1 MYIYIQTLIQKEF
14 IGNICLDMRKKYLY
28 KSVEHYW
35 DTGATQNKRFTY
47 QNPPIEVI
55 KKLVRD
61 NPNDAMLGEE
71 VRLYIRELVEL
82 EKKTDD

>member
-1 MYIYIQTLIQKEF
+1 MK
-14 IGNICLDMRKKYLY
+14 
-28 KSVEHYW
+28 
-35 DTGATQNKRFTY
+35 
-47 QNPPIEVI
+47 PIEVI

-82 EKKTDD
+82 EKKTED